1 MNVLKEVKTF
11 CNQKNITGALL
22 LTGKWGCGK
31 SHFIQYELS
40 TDNDIRNKFLIIKI
54 SLFGIKTPEQFN
66 LALKKEYLRIRYA
79 SSLNKEN
86 IQMASEGFSIAKKI
100 ISKFVPGSNLVVS
113 TDWSVFVSVEKFGD
127 KDILLIFDDLERCGL
142 DFDVVLGLLNEY
154 IETKQFKTIIIANE
168 DTISINKSKDNSQ
181 SATYMKMKE
190 KIISR
195 TIKLSPN
202 HSSIIK
208 NIIDTYDETEQGYKE
223 FLNSN
228 LNDITAVFLESK
240 SDNIR
245 SLKCAIQDFERFL
258 NKICIYINSNEIK
271 SCMLY
276 NFLAIV
282 FEYKGGD
289 IQGIEQINSSD
300 ENDDIYHNLITDYK
314 IKNKYN
320 NFNSKYKMESMKKWV
335 INGEWNED
343 LLETELNEIVVSL
356 NESEPKIILLTYDL
370 TYVEDKILE
379 DGFSPLLE
387 DAYNGILQ
395 LNNYI
400 TIFKII
406 ASAKYFK
413 ISLPCGVDCDKLKNG
428 IKKRITDLTEGTAS
442 ESATY
447 LIGISDNDFEYLSDD
462 EVNIVKYIDEFRE
475 EFIYTSQR
483 PQVIEALRLKN
494 HKAVNV
500 MIEKYT
506 GAFDIEYAKMI
517 GEYYISLKNEN
528 KAFLISLLRSS
539 WKYPSIYSEKN
550 IDISIS
556 GLRVLNELTKSTN
569 HDGKIATALN
579 ELLSEE
585 AAKTIDYYTSIR
597 NNK

>member
-40 TDNDIRNKFLIIKI
+40 TDNDIKNKFSIIKI

-66 LALKKEYLRIRYA
+66 LTLKKEYLRIRYA

-86 IQMASEGFSIAKKI
+86 MQMASEGFSIAKKI
-100 ISKFVPGSNLVVS
+100 ISKFVPGSNFVVS
-113 TDWSVFVSVEKFGD
+113 TDWSVFGD

-142 DFDVVLGLLNEY
+142 DVDVVLGLLNEY

-168 DTISINKSKDNSQ
+168 ETISINKSQENSQ
-181 SATYMKMKE
+181 SATYIKMKE

-208 NIIDTYDETEQGYKE
+208 NIINTYDETEQGYKE
-223 FLNSN
+223 FLHSN
-228 LNDITAVFLESK
+228 LSDITNVFLDSK
-240 SDNIR
+240 YDNIR

-258 NKICIYINSNEIK
+258 NKICIHISSNEIK

-289 IQGIEQINSSD
+289 IQDIGQAKSSD
-300 ENDDIYHNLITDYK
+300 ENDDIYHKLIIDYK
-314 IKNKYN
+314 IKNKYK
-320 NFNSKYKMESMKKWV
+320 NFNSKYKMEAMEKWV

-343 LLETELNEIVVSL
+343 LLETELNEIVASL
-356 NESEPKIILLTYDL
+356 NESDPKIILLTYDL

-379 DGFSPLLE
+379 DGFAPLLE

-400 TIFKII
+400 TIFRII
-406 ASAKYFK
+406 ACAKCFK
-413 ISLPCGVDCDKLKNG
+413 ISLPCVVDCIKLKNG
-428 IKKRITDLTEGTAS
+428 VKKRIAALTEGTAS
-442 ESATY
+442 ESAKY
-447 LIGISDNDFEYLSDD
+447 FIGISDNDIGYLSDD
-462 EVNIVKYIDEFRE
+462 EANIVKYIDEFRE
-475 EFIYTSQR
+475 EFTYTSQR
-483 PQVIEALRLKN
+483 YQVLEALKSKK
-494 HKAVNV
+494 HKVVNE
-500 MIEKYT
+500 MIGKYT

-517 GEYYISLKNEN
+517 SEYYLSLKNES
-528 KAFLISLLRSS
+528 KSFLISLLKSS

-556 GLRVLNELTKSTN
+556 GLQVLNKLTKPTN
-569 HDGKIATALN
+569 HDGKISTVLN

-585 AAKTIDYYTSIR
+585 AAKTIEDYYLIR
-597 NNK
+597 NNNLTKKA